1 MRQDE
6 RPGEAHADDQ
16 LSWQPGDVLVRREVL
31 NDGSAWAEIAVIVVE
46 DSPELLVTYIP
57 EGAPIRFPPTAHG
70 PHPWLGKERWHGH
83 GTLMLQRP
91 GESYA
96 VWVFWSGPER
106 EFRGWYLN
114 LQEPFRRTE
123 LGYDTQDLELDIWLP
138 REGGYQLKDD
148 HVMEDRVAEGRFT
161 ADQVAATRTEAE
173 RIVEEL
179 ERDGRWWSEE
189 WANWEPDPDW
199 PTPRFPG

>member
-1 MRQDE
+1 VRQDE
-6 RPGEAHADDQ
+6 RFRQAHADE
-16 LSWQPGDVLVRREVL
+16 LSWRPGDVLVRREVL

-57 EGAPIRFPPTAHG
+57 EGAPIRSPPTSHG

-91 GESYA
+91 GEWYA

-138 REGGYQLKDD
+138 REGGVQLKDD
-148 HVMEDRVAEGRFT
+148 HVMEDRVVEGRFT
-161 ADQVAATRTEAE
+161 AEQVAFTRAEAA

-179 ERDGRWWSEE
+179 ERDGHWWPDE
-189 WANWEPDPDW
+189 WAAWEPDAEW
-199 PTPRFPG
+199 PTPRFPC

>member
-1 MRQDE
+1 
-6 RPGEAHADDQ
+6 
-16 LSWQPGDVLVRREVL
+16 
-31 NDGSAWAEIAVIVVE
+31 
-46 DSPELLVTYIP
+46 
-57 EGAPIRFPPTAHG
+57 
-70 PHPWLGKERWHGH
+70 
-83 GTLMLQRP
+83 MLQRP
-91 GESYA
+91 DDWYA
-96 VWVFWSGPER
+96 VWVFWQGPKR

-138 REGGYQLKDD
+138 REGGFQLKDD

-161 ADQVAATRTEAE
+161 AEQVAFTRGEAA

-179 ERDGRWWSEE
+179 ERDGHWWSDE
-189 WANWEPDPDW
+189 WATWEPDADW